1 MNIYFQLFKTFFG
14 IGAFTIGGGYAMLAL
29 VEKAVVRKKKWME
42 KDDFWNLIVIVQT
55 IPGVFA
61 VNTALYTGYKL
72 KGMKGALCA
81 ALGAVI
87 PSFVIICLVAM
98 FFVEIRENTVVERIF
113 TGIRPCVVALILAP
127 ALQMI
132 KSAKI
137 TWKTALIPAVAAF
150 LVWWCGVSPVYII
163 IFSALGG
170 LLLGIYSYI
179 DTDQRRLHN
188 QYRSTRPLD

>member
-14 IGAFTIGGGYAMLAL
+14 IGTFTIGGGYAMLAL
-29 VEKAVVRKKKWME
+29 VEKSVVQKKKWMKQDE
-42 KDDFWNLIVIVQT
+42 FWDMIVAVQA

-61 VNTALYTGYKL
+61 VNTALYTGYRI
-72 KGMKGALCA
+72 KGMKGAICA

-98 FFVEIRENTVVERIF
+98 FFVEIKENTVVERVF

-132 KSAKI
+132 KSAKV
-137 TWKTALIPAVAAF
+137 TWKTAFIPIFAVF

-163 IFSALGG
+163 IASALGG
-170 LLLGIYSYI
+170 LLVGTYSY
-179 DTDQRRLHN
+179 
-188 QYRSTRPLD
+188 YRISKK

>member
-1 MNIYFQLFKTFFG
+1 MHLNNIYVQLFKTFFG
-14 IGAFTIGGGYAMLAL
+14 IGTFTIGGGYAMLSL
-29 VEKAVVRKKKWME
+29 VEKSVVQKKKWME
-42 KDDFWNLIVIVQT
+42 QDDFWNMIVAVQT

-61 VNTALYTGYKL
+61 LNTALYTGYKL

-87 PSFVIICLVAM
+87 PSFVIICFVAM
-98 FFVEIRENTVVERIF
+98 FFVEIKENTVVERIF

-137 TWKTALIPAVAAF
+137 TWKTAFIPVVVAF

-163 IFSALGG
+163 IASAVGG
-170 LLLGIYSYI
+170 LFVGMYSY
-179 DTDQRRLHN
+179 RRM
-188 QYRSTRPLD
+188 REKSKI

>member
-1 MNIYFQLFKTFFG
+1 MNNTCFQLFKTFLG
-14 IGAFTIGGGYAMLAL
+14 IGAFTIGGGYAMLSL
-29 VEKAVVRKKKWME
+29 VEKAVVQKKKWIG
-42 KDDFWNLIVIVQT
+42 KDDFWNLIVVVQT

-61 VNTALYTGYKL
+61 VNTALYIGHKL
-72 KGMKGALCA
+72 KGVKGALCA

-98 FFVEIRENTVVERIF
+98 FFAEIKDDAVVKRIF

-127 ALQMI
+127 ALQMV

-137 TWKTALIPAVAAF
+137 TWKTAFIPVVAAF

-163 IFSALGG
+163 IAAALGG
-170 LLLGIYSYI
+170 LLLGTYSY
-179 DTDQRRLHN
+179 RRM
-188 QYRSTRPLD
+188 QKK